1 MSQIV
6 RLTEAERKTHVIR
19 VTAIAKIGAARG
31 TVGFFTGEGELL
43 MACAPLREFFYFS
56 EDKIPLNAALCVR
69 TEPPTGLRPSDIA
82 QAHNL
87 HLVFPPAPT
96 DRDLSDRCKTDAAF
110 CEKLRKLIASGVL

>member
-19 VTAIAKIGAARG
+19 VTANAKIGTARG

-43 MACAPLREFFYFS
+43 MACAPLREFFHFS

-69 TEPPTGLRPSDIA
+69 TGPPEVLP
-82 QAHNL
+82 QAL
-87 HLVFPPAPT
+87 SAMGK
-96 DRDLSDRCKTDAAF
+96 RRSDRSC
-110 CEKLRKLIASGVL
+110 